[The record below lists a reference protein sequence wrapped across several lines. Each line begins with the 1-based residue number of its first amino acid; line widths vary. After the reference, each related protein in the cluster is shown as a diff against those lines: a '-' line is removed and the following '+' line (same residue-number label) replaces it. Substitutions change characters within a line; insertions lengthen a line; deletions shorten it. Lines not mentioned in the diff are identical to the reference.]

1 MESDHNDA
9 DRGRSGRFAK
19 GRSGNPKGRPRT
31 ANSVGSSIL
40 KAANAKVTVTE
51 NGKKHQIRKIQA
63 AATQLANKSAS
74 GDPRSSKMLF
84 DMAARAEAEQ
94 EAMAPKNTPIT
105 QSDQEIVEAF
115 LTDFLKH
122 IEENRP

>member
-1 MESDHNDA
+1 MGDDHNNA
-9 DRGRSGRFAK
+9 DQGQGGRFIR
-19 GRSGNPKGRPRT
+19 GQSGNPKGRPRKT
-31 ANSVGSSIL
+31 NSVGSSVL

-51 NGKKHQIRKIQA
+51 NGRRRQVRKIDV

-94 EAMAPKNTPIT
+94 EAMAPTDTPIT

-115 LTDFLKH
+115 LADFLKH